1 MKQGFTLIEMIVAV
15 GVFAVAITISLATY
29 LNIADIQKKAG
40 AIRATN
46 DNLNFSLEIL
56 MRDIRGSYNY
66 QSGGTYLRMTNF
78 AGHIITY
85 NLSPDKRLQ
94 RSVDDGSPIPLSAP
108 EVSITKLQ
116 FVIKGQDG
124 ADQFQPLATII
135 INGESGET
143 EKIKTTFNLQT
154 TVSQRKQDS

>member
-29 LNIADIQKKAG
+29 LNITDIQKKAG
-40 AIRATN
+40 AIRAIN
-46 DNLNFSLEIL
+46 DNLNFSLEIM

-66 QSGGTYLRMTNF
+66 QSDGTSLSITNF
-78 AGHIITY
+78 AGHTITY
-85 NLSPDKRLQ
+85 NLSTNKRLQ
-94 RSVDDGSPIPLSAP
+94 RSVDGGTPIPLTAP
-108 EVSITKLQ
+108 EVTITKLQ

-124 ADQFQPLATII
+124 GDQFQPMATII

-143 EKIKTTFNLQT
+143 EKIKNTFNLQT